1 MTDDVAVLDALRTAV
16 LDGEFAAGQRLVEVD
31 LCERFGCSRFA
42 VRAAI
47 PVLASEG
54 LLDVQR
60 HRGARVRVI
69 PLAEAIEITEV
80 RRLLEGL
87 TAARA
92 AERVT
97 PAGAAGLQEIIQQ
110 MRAAVAATELMRY
123 SDANAR
129 LHAAI
134 QAIAGHGTAA
144 GIIERLRAQ
153 LVRHQFALALVPGR
167 PAVSLAQHERIVA
180 AIVAGDPAAAEA
192 AMRDHISSVI
202 EALESQGLSRGSWPS
217 RAAAS
222 EGGMGRWAGH
232 RKAEEEPIVEL
243 SATTT
248 TPRGARLD
256 GAQQAD
262 DPWDTP

>member
-1 MTDDVAVLDALRTAV
+1 MAGTSPRAGMTDDVAVLDALRTAI

-31 LCERFGCSRFA
+31 LCERFGTSRFA

-54 LLDVQR
+54 LVDVQR

-80 RRLLEGL
+80 RRLLESL

-92 AERVT
+92 AELIT
-97 PAGAAGLQEIIQQ
+97 PAAAARLHEIIQE
-110 MRAAVAATELMRY
+110 MRAAVAAAELMRY

-129 LHAAI
+129 LHTSI
-134 QAIAGHGTAA
+134 QAIAGHATAA

-180 AIVAGDPAAAEA
+180 AIAAGDPAGAGA

-202 EALESQGLSRGSWPS
+202 ESLESLDALPPRQAGRARAGGRP
-217 RAAAS
+217 AAA
-222 EGGMGRWAGH
+222 
-232 RKAEEEPIVEL
+232 
-243 SATTT
+243 
-248 TPRGARLD
+248 ARP
-256 GAQQAD
+256 AD
-262 DPWDTP
+262 SWR

>member
-1 MTDDVAVLDALRTAV
+1 MAAGVTGDVAVLDILRTAI

-54 LLDVQR
+54 LVDVQR
-60 HRGARVRVI
+60 HRGARVRAI

-92 AERVT
+92 AQRIT
-97 PAGAAGLQEIIQQ
+97 PAGAARLIGIIQE
-110 MRAAVAATELMRY
+110 MRAAVAAAELIRY

-129 LHAAI
+129 LHEAI
-134 QAIAGHGTAA
+134 QAIAGHEVAA
-144 GIIERLRAQ
+144 GLVGRLRAQ

-180 AIVAGDPAAAEA
+180 AVVAGDPATAEA
-192 AMRDHISSVI
+192 AMHEHISSVI
-202 EALESQGLSRGSWPS
+202 ECLAALGHALPRQAGGPPARRPP
-217 RAAAS
+217 AAAQ
-222 EGGMGRWAGH
+222 
-232 RKAEEEPIVEL
+232 I
-243 SATTT
+243 
-248 TPRGARLD
+248 
-256 GAQQAD
+256 AD
-262 DPWDTP
+262 SRR